1 MMKNYDW
8 SETDAPSMNKTISIC
23 IPVYNESSNISIAVK
38 EVESLFHNQLPD
50 YLLEIIITDN
60 ASTDDTWQV
69 VQALAA
75 SRPHLRAYRFSRN
88 FGYQNSVFAGL
99 SLATGDAVIEL
110 DADLEDPPAIIPEF
124 VSKWEEGYDIVYG
137 VRSKR
142 YGSMF
147 FLWAVQRFYRM
158 LNAISDI
165 DIPENAGDFRLLDR
179 KVVDILK
186 SLPERNLYLRGLVSF
201 IGFRQYPVL
210 YERNERLNGKSKFKI
225 MHYIVLAIDALTS
238 FSKKPLRIIGILG
251 VLLFIFSGAL
261 SLYYLIGYLIGG
273 SEVRGFTTLVI
284 LTLFLHSTTFIFL
297 GVLGEYLSR
306 IFDDSKFRPRAIICE
321 TIHADQHPPFI

>member
-1 MMKNYDW
+1 
-8 SETDAPSMNKTISIC
+8 
-23 IPVYNESSNISIAVK
+23 
-38 EVESLFHNQLPD
+38 
-50 YLLEIIITDN
+50 
-60 ASTDDTWQV
+60 V
-69 VQALAA
+69 VQELAA
-75 SRPHLRAYRFSRN
+75 SRPHLRAFRFSRN

-110 DADLEDPPAIIPEF
+110 DADLEDPPATIPDF
-124 VSKWEEGYDIVYG
+124 VSKWQEGYDIVYG

-142 YGSMF
+142 YGSKL
-147 FLWAVQRFYRM
+147 FLWTVQRFYRM
-158 LNAISDI
+158 LNTISDI

-179 KVVDILK
+179 KVVDILRA
-186 SLPERNLYLRGLVSF
+186 LPERNLYLRGLVSF
-201 IGFRQYPVL
+201 IGFRQCPVL
-210 YERNERLNGKSKFKI
+210 YERNERLTGKSKFKI

-251 VLLFIFSGAL
+251 ILLFIISSAL
-261 SLYYLIGYLIGG
+261 ALHYLIGYLTGG

-306 IFDDSKFRPRAIICE
+306 IFDDSKFRPRAIIRE
-321 TIHADQHPPFI
+321 AIHADQHPPYV

>member
-1 MMKNYDW
+1 MK
-8 SETDAPSMNKTISIC
+8 KTISIC
-23 IPVYNESSNISIAVK
+23 IPVYNESTNISIAVQ
-38 EVESLFHNQLPD
+38 EVEALFGRKLCD
-50 YLLEIIITDN
+50 YALEIIVTDN
-60 ASTDDTWQV
+60 NSTDNTWQV
-69 VQALAA
+69 VQELAA
-75 SRPHLRAYRFSRN
+75 SRPHLRAFRFSRN

-110 DADLEDPPAIIPEF
+110 DADLEDPPATIPDF
-124 VSKWEEGYDIVYG
+124 VSKWQEGYEIVYG

-142 YGSMF
+142 YGSKL
-147 FLWAVQRFYRM
+147 FLWTVQRFYRM
-158 LNAISDI
+158 LNTISDI

-179 KVVDILK
+179 KVVDILRA
-186 SLPERNLYLRGLVSF
+186 LPERNLYLRGLVSF
-201 IGFRQYPVL
+201 IGFRQCPVL
-210 YERNERLNGKSKFKI
+210 YERNERLTGKSKFKI

-251 VLLFIFSGAL
+251 ILLFIISSAL
-261 SLYYLIGYLIGG
+261 ALHYLIGYLTGG

-306 IFDDSKFRPRAIICE
+306 IFDDSKFRPRAIIRE
-321 TIHADQHPPFI
+321 AIHADQHPPYV